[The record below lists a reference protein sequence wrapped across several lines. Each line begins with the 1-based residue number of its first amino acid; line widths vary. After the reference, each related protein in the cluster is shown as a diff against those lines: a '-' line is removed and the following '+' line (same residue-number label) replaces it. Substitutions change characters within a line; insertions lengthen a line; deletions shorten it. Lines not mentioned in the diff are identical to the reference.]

1 MNFNGRKIA
10 IFAASTVAG
19 MAAGTLT
26 SMVLKQNTEAV
37 KVSEKVARVV
47 GSFVIGA
54 MVQDQAEKYIGKTC
68 NQIFN
73 TIDSI
78 KAQQD
83 AENLAN
89 DIAQELEK
97 EESSDEETE

>member
-1 MNFNGRKIA
+1 MKFDGRKIT

-54 MVQDQAEKYIGKTC
+54 LVQDQAEKYIEGTC
-68 NQIFN
+68 NQVF
-73 TIDSI
+73 DFFESV
-78 KAQQD
+78 KQD
-83 AENLAN
+83 MNKQEVEPVINEEN
-89 DIAQELEK
+89 E
-97 EESSDEETE
+97 